1 MLEFPW
7 RKVLARAFASSRYE
21 GQELAGIITSIID
34 KDVYGSPLVKSLQ
47 RLDSMNRLSPQR
59 ISIQKCEKCSAN
71 IHGRTAGKESHR
83 FKKSIHI
90 SLLGHI
96 SATNQSRSPKIF
108 NLHTNQDPLKS
119 GSKGQNVSAWLHNW
133 RTLVVMK
140 APLIRSGCNRQC
152 SFQEWRT
159 NLLRY
164 FFRFFGRPR
173 IVHKYLSC
181 KHEARITTF
190 SFKGTQEKTSPIFF
204 LYERSVCHIPANFTR
219 KP

>member
-34 KDVYGSPLVKSLQ
+34 KDVYGSPLVKSLP

-59 ISIQKCEKCSAN
+59 ISIQKCEECSAN

-83 FKKSIHI
+83 FKKSIHV

-108 NLHTNQDPLKS
+108 NL
-119 GSKGQNVSAWLHNW
+119 
-133 RTLVVMK
+133 
-140 APLIRSGCNRQC
+140 
-152 SFQEWRT
+152 
-159 NLLRY
+159 LRY
-164 FFRFFGRPR
+164 FFSFFGRPR

-181 KHEARITTF
+181 KHEAGITTF

-204 LYERSVCHIPANFTR
+204 LYERSVCHIPSRRLPRAQAL
-219 KP
+219 

>member
-1 MLEFPW
+1 LWFLYYGHKCFVHEPWNFTSKHKITAVSWSLGRKDIRIVCTVEATMLELPW

-47 RLDSMNRLSPQR
+47 RLDSMSRLSPRR

-71 IHGRTAGKESHR
+71 IHRRTAEKESHR

-108 NLHTNQDPLKS
+108 NLHTNHDPLKS
-119 GSKGQNVSAWLHNW
+119 GSKWQNVSAWLHNW
-133 RTLVVMK
+133 Q
-140 APLIRSGCNRQC
+140 P
-152 SFQEWRT
+152 
-159 NLLRY
+159 
-164 FFRFFGRPR
+164 
-173 IVHKYLSC
+173 
-181 KHEARITTF
+181 
-190 SFKGTQEKTSPIFF
+190 
-204 LYERSVCHIPANFTR
+204 
-219 KP
+219 